1 MSGSQ
6 RSDSWSDVKI
16 RPVLFWGLHSEPIR
30 NKTKSPTSPSL
41 VCTPENTEQNNEQK
55 TGGAGDDVGGGWGV
69 GGISTATEWSC
80 SSHMG
85 QLSIETSQK
94 GLEVHVE
101 EADGSKMSGVQQDGD
116 MTAGRLSL
124 NGSAA
129 LGLHD
134 QGMNSALH
142 GGFQC
147 PSY

>member
-1 MSGSQ
+1 
-6 RSDSWSDVKI
+6 
-16 RPVLFWGLHSEPIR
+16 
-30 NKTKSPTSPSL
+30 
-41 VCTPENTEQNNEQK
+41 
-55 TGGAGDDVGGGWGV
+55 
-69 GGISTATEWSC
+69 
-80 SSHMG
+80 MG

-116 MTAGRLSL
+116 MTAERLSL

-147 PSY
+147 HSYFGIKPLKSAALVFVSH

>member
-1 MSGSQ
+1 M
-6 RSDSWSDVKI
+6 
-16 RPVLFWGLHSEPIR
+16 
-30 NKTKSPTSPSL
+30 
-41 VCTPENTEQNNEQK
+41 
-55 TGGAGDDVGGGWGV
+55 

-80 SSHMG
+80 SSHMV

-142 GGFQC
+142 GGSQC

>member
-1 MSGSQ
+1 MSRKQGE
-6 RSDSWSDVKI
+6 
-16 RPVLFWGLHSEPIR
+16 LEMM
-30 NKTKSPTSPSL
+30 
-41 VCTPENTEQNNEQK
+41 
-55 TGGAGDDVGGGWGV
+55 AG

-80 SSHMG
+80 LSHMG

-101 EADGSKMSGVQQDGD
+101 EADGSNMSGVQQDGD
-116 MTAGRLSL
+116 MTAERLSL

-142 GGFQC
+142 GGFHGFQFWYHTIKIGC
-147 PSY
+147 IDVFKSLICLLNFGERLMVLGCHCVSML